1 MSDYLLNTN
10 IISALLRDP
19 NGPAARHIERVGP
32 KRIFTSIV
40 VAAELRYGCA
50 KKGSAKLQAKVES
63 LLSALPV
70 LPLDV
75 PVDIKY
81 GSLRAELEA
90 AGEPIGANDLWIG
103 AHACTL
109 GLTLVTG
116 NTREF
121 ERIPGLAVENW
132 LA

>member
-1 MSDYLLNTN
+1 MPSSRRNCAT
-10 IISALLRDP
+10 
-19 NGPAARHIERVGP
+19 AAP
-32 KRIFTSIV
+32 
-40 VAAELRYGCA
+40 
-50 KKGSAKLQAKVES
+50 KGSAKLQAKVAS
-63 LLSALPV
+63 LLGALSVLPV
-70 LPLDV
+70 DV

>member
-1 MSDYLLNTN
+1 M
-10 IISALLRDP
+10 
-19 NGPAARHIERVGP
+19 ERVGP
-32 KRIFTSIV
+32 KVIFTSAV
-40 VAAELRYGCA
+40 VATELRYGCA
-50 KKGSAKLQAKVES
+50 KKGAAKLQGQVEN
-63 LLSALPV
+63 LLGALPV

-81 GSLRAELEA
+81 GSLRTELEA
-90 AGEPIGANDLWIG
+90 AGEPIGANELWIG

-116 NTREF
+116 DTREF

>member
-1 MSDYLLNTN
+1 MGWTPT
-10 IISALLRDP
+10 ISALLRDP

-32 KRIFTSIV
+32 KVIFTSAV
-40 VAAELRYGCA
+40 VATELRYGCA
-50 KKGSAKLQAKVES
+50 KKGAAKLQGQVEN
-63 LLSALPV
+63 LLGALPV

-81 GSLRAELEA
+81 GSLRTELEA
-90 AGEPIGANDLWIG
+90 AGEPIGANELWIG

-116 NTREF
+116 DTREF

>member
-1 MSDYLLNTN
+1 MGWTPT
-10 IISALLRDP
+10 ISALLRDP
-19 NGPAARHIERVGP
+19 NGPGARHIERVGP
-32 KRIFTSIV
+32 KVIFTSAV

-50 KKGSAKLQAKVES
+50 KKGAAKLQAKVES
-63 LLSALPV
+63 LLGALPI

-75 PVDIKY
+75 LVDIKY

>member
-1 MSDYLLNTN
+1 MSGYLLDTN

-121 ERIPGLAVENW
+121 EHIPGLAVENW

>member
-1 MSDYLLNTN
+1 MSGYLLDTN

>member
-1 MSDYLLNTN
+1 VSGYLLDTN

>member
-1 MSDYLLNTN
+1 M
-10 IISALLRDP
+10 
-19 NGPAARHIERVGP
+19 
-32 KRIFTSIV
+32 IFTSVV

-50 KKGSAKLQAKVES
+50 KKGAAKLQAQVES
-63 LLSALPV
+63 LLGALPV

-81 GSLRAELEA
+81 GSLRAELET
-90 AGEPIGANDLWIG
+90 AGKPIGTNDLWIG

-132 LA
+132 LD

>member
-1 MSDYLLNTN
+1 M
-10 IISALLRDP
+10 I
-19 NGPAARHIERVGP
+19 V
-32 KRIFTSIV
+32 TSVV

-63 LLSALPV
+63 LLGALPV

-81 GSLRAELEA
+81 GNLRAELEA

-121 ERIPGLAVENW
+121 ERIPGLVVENW

>member
-1 MSDYLLNTN
+1 MLDTN

>member
-1 MSDYLLNTN
+1 MSGYLLDTN

-19 NGPAARHIERVGP
+19 DGPAAHHIERVGP
-32 KRIFTSIV
+32 RKICTSIV

-50 KKGSAKLQAKVES
+50 KKGSAKLQARVES
-63 LLSALPV
+63 LLGTLPV

-75 PVDIKY
+75 PVDAKY

-90 AGEPIGANDLWIG
+90 AGEPIGANDLLIG
-103 AHACTL
+103 AHALSL

-121 ERIPGLAVENW
+121 ERIRGLTVRNW
-132 LA
+132 LT

>member
-1 MSDYLLNTN
+1 MSGYLLDTN

-81 GSLRAELEA
+81 GSRRAELEA

>member
-1 MSDYLLNTN
+1 MSGYLLDTN

-32 KRIFTSIV
+32 KRIFTSVV

-50 KKGSAKLQAKVES
+50 KKRSAKLQAKVES

-70 LPLDV
+70 LPLDL

-81 GSLRAELEA
+81 GKPAR
-90 AGEPIGANDLWIG
+90 
-103 AHACTL
+103 
-109 GLTLVTG
+109 
-116 NTREF
+116 
-121 ERIPGLAVENW
+121 
-132 LA
+132 